1 MKYLED
7 STRVGNRDCIKL
19 VPRTIETNYVRIY
32 SGSGC
37 SSSVGKQ
44 VALGPQNLSLG
55 PGCLVNAIV
64 AHEFLHALGFWHEQS
79 RPDRDEHITVMYDN
93 IEDGRENNF
102 NKYET
107 NQVDYL
113 GQPYDYDSVMHYS
126 GYGFSKNGE
135 PTIVPKVQGV
145 IIGQRKYLSPIDIA
159 EVRAFYNCN

>member
-1 MKYLED
+1 MSGLKYLED
-7 STRVGNRDCIKL
+7 STRIGNRDCIKL

-79 RPDRDEHITVMYDN
+79 RPDRDEHVTVMYDN
-93 IEDGRENNF
+93 IEEGRLFYIKKHTRLDLNVCL
-102 NKYET
+102 KKAVSIIST
-107 NQVDYL
+107 NMKQI
-113 GQPYDYDSVMHYS
+113 
-126 GYGFSKNGE
+126 K
-135 PTIVPKVQGV
+135 
-145 IIGQRKYLSPIDIA
+145 
-159 EVRAFYNCN
+159 